1 MFCCLFNA
9 CSTAYYSTQTDPQNY
24 FNKQEPLTIILRET
38 PTITEKKFGLLLGE
52 LLAENGFNVNGFNM
66 QIEKTNCYIT
76 FSMDI
81 SSSQN
86 TKSYTTYYTNTT
98 YISGRA
104 VTTTTPTTNVYTT
117 HNVTK
122 SIGVSIFC
130 KDNQNKNSQ
139 IWFGFVNADIDDYSK
154 YEKDIIQN
162 LIGLIGKDFK
172 GKIDI
177 VKVKKLENIND
188 DKLN

>member
-1 MFCCLFNA
+1 
-9 CSTAYYSTQTDPQNY
+9 
-24 FNKQEPLTIILRET
+24 
-38 PTITEKKFGLLLGE
+38 
-52 LLAENGFNVNGFNM
+52 M

-117 HNVTK
+117 YNVTK